1 MMAKAKKTQK
11 STKSAKTDPA
21 PAKSNKKDASPT
33 KSNKKEAAP
42 AKLVRCTCPSGTHGH
57 RPGKCVSL
65 GTESNG
71 LCKFCHSKAVA
82 DAAKD
87 PAKMIDPLNQPRSA
101 R

>member
-1 MMAKAKKTQK
+1 MMAKAKK
-11 STKSAKTDPA
+11 PA
-21 PAKSNKKDASPT
+21 NPAKPT
-33 KSNKKEAAP
+33 KSEKAQKPPKAAKLAKPSKKEAAP
-42 AKLVRCTCPSGTHGH
+42 AQPVRCACQSATHGH

-65 GTESNG
+65 GTQSDG
-71 LCKFCHSKAVA
+71 LCTFCHNKAAA